1 MDAKT
6 LCLAVLSRGD
16 ASGYEIKKTLEDP
29 PFSHFQ
35 DTGFGSIYPALS
47 SLAQDGLVTGRAMPQ
62 EKRPDKKV
70 YSITPSGRTALIE
83 ALGTPPGPDRFRSD
97 FLFVL
102 FLADQMSGAQLRR
115 LIDDRI
121 ALYEERIAAMESRM
135 DGACEIEAGPG
146 FVHGFGLALYKSA
159 RDYLLANRDRFL
171 AEADGDQRLVAE

>member
-35 DTGFGSIYPALS
+35 DTGFGSIYPALG
-47 SLAQDGLVTGRAMPQ
+47 SLARDGLVSGRAMPQ
-62 EKRPDKKV
+62 DKRPDKKV
-70 YSITPSGRTALIE
+70 YSITPAGRTALIE
-83 ALGTPPGPDRFRSD
+83 ALGEPPGPDRFRSD

-121 ALYEERIAAMESRM
+121 ALYEERIAAMESRIE
-135 DGACEIEAGPG
+135 GACQIEAGPA
-146 FVHGFGLALYKSA
+146 FVHGFGLALYKGA

-171 AEADGDQRLVAE
+171 EEAEGGQRLVAE

>member
-35 DTGFGSIYPALS
+35 DTGFGSIYPALG
-47 SLAQDGLVTGRAMPQ
+47 SLAKNGLVSGRAMPQ
-62 EKRPDKKV
+62 DKRPDKKV
-70 YSITPSGRTALIE
+70 YSITAAGRTALIE

-97 FLFVL
+97 FLFAL
-102 FLADQMSGAQLRR
+102 FLADQISGAQLRR

-121 ALYEERIAAMESRM
+121 AFYEERISAMESRIE
-135 DGACEIEAGPG
+135 GACQIEPGPA
-146 FVHGFGLALYKSA
+146 FVHGFGLALYQSA
-159 RDYLLANRDRFL
+159 RDYLRANRDRFL
-171 AEADGDQRLVAE
+171 EEAEGGERLVAE